1 MLCSCG
7 LFSEFLAGVLTD
19 QSGHDVT
26 MRDGLEGEDLIF
38 ALKQIFRSFRPHI
51 RKHGSAEKA
60 EESIRRMEE
69 LDENFHK

>member
-1 MLCSCG
+1 M
-7 LFSEFLAGVLTD
+7 
-19 QSGHDVT
+19 
-26 MRDGLEGEDLIF
+26 EGEDLIF